1 MKKYS
6 IYDEEKKLDRAWF
19 DSTNAI
25 YGECQ
30 DNPNDL
36 KTVKIVFKNGAQY
49 IYEGTP
55 VNNWL
60 LFRESESQGSALY
73 KYFACKDKRT
83 KKPLYETRKIEDA
96 DLIKIQN
103 EYQRLTQI
111 ISEDTK
117 EENPLIEE

>member
-6 IYDEEKKLDRAWF
+6 VYDDEKKLDRAWF

-30 DNPNDL
+30 DNPNEL

-49 IYEGTP
+49 IYEGIP

-60 LFRESESQGSALY
+60 MFRESVSQGTALY
-73 KYFACKDKRT
+73 KYFACRDKKT

-96 DLIKIQN
+96 DLNVIQN
-103 EYQRLTQI
+103 EYQRLMSI
-111 ISEDTK
+111 ISENK
-117 EENPLIEE
+117 EKEIPIEEE

>member
-36 KTVKIVFKNGAQY
+36 KTVKIVFKNG
-49 IYEGTP
+49 

-111 ISEDTK
+111 ISEETK